1 MVLCLLF
8 ILITFKEFLFPLSW
22 KKSQNPKIY
31 FLRDCP
37 IVTLLISCLKSK
49 LTDFVFCLGCND
61 CCKIDL
67 HWKYDDLMM
76 GRLRRHLAVPHVLSG
91 VNWKTIQFSTSL
103 NLNAR
108 CELCHYKMRSLSLC
122 SSYAMKQ
129 FQSFVIIVTC
139 ASGQEL
145 NAEKN
150 QFSFNCCWC
159 LNKLFLPMIKIAL
172 KISFLIKSKRFV
184 TLCINALKG
193 RLSTCW
199 RRRVLIKRLW
209 KIY

>member
-1 MVLCLLF
+1 MWHYGSLSAFHSNYFKRIPFSTFLEKISKPKNYFFEGLSNCHVTHFMLEIKTHGFCLLF
-8 ILITFKEFLFPLSW
+8 GLQRLE
-22 KKSQNPKIY
+22 
-31 FLRDCP
+31 
-37 IVTLLISCLKSK
+37 
-49 LTDFVFCLGCND
+49 
-61 CCKIDL
+61 IDL
-67 HWKYDDLMM
+67 YWKYDDLMM

-139 ASGQEL
+139 VLQGKEL

-159 LNKLFLPMIKIAL
+159 LNKLFLPMIKISI
-172 KISFLIKSKRFV
+172 KNIFL
-184 TLCINALKG
+184 N
-193 RLSTCW
+193 
-199 RRRVLIKRLW
+199 
-209 KIY
+209 

>member
-1 MVLCLLF
+1 MSNCHVTHFMLEIKTHGFCLLF
-8 ILITFKEFLFPLSW
+8 GLQWFE
-22 KKSQNPKIY
+22 
-31 FLRDCP
+31 
-37 IVTLLISCLKSK
+37 
-49 LTDFVFCLGCND
+49 
-61 CCKIDL
+61 IDL
-67 HWKYDDLMM
+67 YWKYDDLMM
-76 GRLRRHLAVPHVLSG
+76 GLRLRRHLAVPHVLSG

-139 ASGQEL
+139 VLQGKEL